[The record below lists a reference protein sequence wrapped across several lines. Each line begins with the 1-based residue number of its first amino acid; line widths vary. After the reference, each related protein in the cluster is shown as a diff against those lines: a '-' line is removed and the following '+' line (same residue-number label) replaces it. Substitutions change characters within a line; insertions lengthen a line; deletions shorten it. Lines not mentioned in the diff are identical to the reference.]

1 MSIQPVTTALTKFAK
16 SGIGQKIYS
25 NLLQPNKEKFLNN
38 TLPLIE
44 SATCT
49 LAYCY
54 ATATNKK
61 IPKEQKE
68 TLQYQNIINGVAGI
82 TLSGAMNAFVSKQGD
97 KIVKNLK
104 PDLVKDF
111 EGVSRGIRIV
121 LPIVTT
127 GLCMRYILPVASAP
141 ISSFIK
147 KIRGKDKKPLDTKA

>member
-16 SGIGQKIYS
+16 SGIGQKIYGS
-25 NLLQPNKEKFLNN
+25 LLKPNKERFLNN
-38 TLPLIE
+38 TLPLVE
-44 SATCT
+44 GVTCS

-82 TLSGAMNAFVSKQGD
+82 TLSGVLNTFVSKQGD
-97 KIVKNLK
+97 KIIQNLK
-104 PDLVKDF
+104 PELVKDF
-111 EGVSRGIRIV
+111 EGVSRGIRTV

-127 GLCMRYILPVASAP
+127 GLCMRYIVPVASAP

-147 KIRGKDKKPLDTKA
+147 KIRGKEKKLDTKV